1 MPKIINTA
9 ELSFD
14 YDESGS
20 ARISIEV
27 IKGFDECIITLSTTD
42 KEDKTN
48 STNISMDAK
57 EVTSLV
63 YALQGIVLFM
73 GESRRDVFD

>member
-1 MPKIINTA
+1 MPKITNKA

-14 YDESGS
+14 YNEAGS
-20 ARISIEV
+20 ARIGIEIV
-27 IKGFDECIITLSTTD
+27 KGSDECTITLSTTD
-42 KEDKTN
+42 KEGKTN

-73 GESRRDVFD
+73 GESRRDIFD